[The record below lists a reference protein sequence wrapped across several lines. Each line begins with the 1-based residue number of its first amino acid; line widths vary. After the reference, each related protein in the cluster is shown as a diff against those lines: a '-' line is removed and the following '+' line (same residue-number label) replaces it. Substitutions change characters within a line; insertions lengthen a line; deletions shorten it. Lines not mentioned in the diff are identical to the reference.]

1 MSSYTFVITKKDK
14 DSFEATFNGETKK
27 LNFHKQNRY
36 FTATFKYDLQPLHAY
51 LDIQLKWYGPEYNES
66 NGWNNLATN
75 HICIYYID
83 SDYDCEDF
91 CEEHPILRYEKSG
104 FTIEYKDFNKSDG
117 ITVAAYSFKH
127 FWNAW
132 KVHVMSNNQDKFESL
147 DRFKTNDFIIEKSKK
162 EKFEKFIHNYL
173 CIVRDDM
180 DELEE
185 WKPKLM
191 ADYKAFILKE
201 DLTDDIFYEDDN
213 SSSSSNCSSD
223 E

>member
-1 MSSYTFVITKKDK
+1 MSSYTFVITKKDI
-14 DSFEATFNGETKK
+14 DSFETTFDGETKK
-27 LNFHKQNRY
+27 LYFNTNNRY
-36 FTATFKYDLQPLHAY
+36 YEQTFKYNLPVLHAY
-51 LDIQLKWYGPEYNES
+51 FDIHLKWYGPEYNEID
-66 NGWNNLATN
+66 GWNNIATN
-75 HICIYYID
+75 NITLYYTD
-83 SDYDCEDF
+83 NDA
-91 CEEHPILRYEKSG
+91 EECYELNPILRYENAG
-104 FTIEYKDFNKSDG
+104 FKIEYKDFNKTGYCSG
-117 ITVAAYSFKH
+117 YSFKH

-173 CIVRDDM
+173 CMVPDDM

-201 DLTDDIFYEDDN
+201 DLTDDVFYEDEDDD
-213 SSSSSNCSSD
+213 SSSDSD